1 MQAVSSKFTITALA
15 IAAAFS
21 ITACGEKEAPPAPA
35 PVTTTTLPPK
45 PEVTVNLGHVAPMTG
60 PQAHLGK
67 DNENGAVLAVE
78 ELNSQGLEIGGA
90 KIKFVLQAEDD
101 QADAKQGP
109 VVAQKLIDA
118 KVNGVIG
125 HLNSSTTIPASKVYS
140 DAGIPQISGS
150 ATNPEYT
157 NQGFATAFRVMAN
170 DVRQGKA
177 LGEFAAKQG
186 YKAIAIV
193 DDRTAYGKGLSEQFK
208 LAVDEAKI
216 KVVATEYTTDKAT
229 DFKAILT
236 KIKGKKPDLVFFA
249 GMDPQGAPM
258 LKQMKELGIKAKF
271 LGGDGVCT
279 ADLPKNA
286 GDAAEGSFCS
296 LPGMPLEKLAN
307 GPAFKEKFTKKFNT
321 DIQLYA
327 PYVYDAVMVMADAM
341 KRANSVEAAKFLP
354 EIGKTK
360 YEGVTALIEFDEK
373 GDLKNGAISM
383 YQYKGGKLEYVETIG
398 APAAPVVLADA
409 KTDVKEAVADAKEAV
424 KDAGAA
430 VGAAAKDVA
439 KEVAKDAK
447 EAVKEVKEAAKAAGT
462 AAKETAKEGVKAG
475 ADAVKSGAEATKAAV
490 DKK

>member
-1 MQAVSSKFTITALA
+1 MQHTPSKLSLVAVSV
-15 IAAAFS
+15 AAAL
-21 ITACGEKEAPPAPA
+21 TLAACAKEEPPP
-35 PVTTTTLPPK
+35 PPTTTTTTTTLPPK
-45 PEVTVNLGHVAPMTG
+45 PEVTVKLGHVAPMTG

-67 DNENGAVLAVE
+67 DNENGAVLAIE
-78 ELNSQGLEIGGA
+78 ELNAQGLEIGGA
-90 KIKFVLQAEDD
+90 KIKFELMAEDD

-109 VVAQKLIDA
+109 VVAQKLVDA

-125 HLNSSTTIPASKVYS
+125 HLNSSTTIPASKVYF
-140 DAGIPQISGS
+140 DAGVPQISGS

-157 NQGFATAFRVMAN
+157 NQGFNTAFRVMAN

-186 YKAIAIV
+186 FKSIAII
-193 DDRTAYGKGLSEQFK
+193 DDRTAYGKGLAEQFK

-236 KIKGKKPDLVFFA
+236 KIKGKRPDLVFFA

-258 LKQMKELGIKAKF
+258 LKQMKQLGIKAKF

-286 GDAAEGSFCS
+286 GEAAEGHFCS
-296 LPGMPLEKLAN
+296 LPGKPLEQLAN
-307 GPAFKEKFTKKFNT
+307 GPAFKTKFTAKFNA

-327 PYVYDAVMVMADAM
+327 PYVYDAVMVMVDAM
-341 KRANSVEAAKFLP
+341 KRADSVDPTKYLA

-360 YEGVTALIEFDEK
+360 YEGVTAVIEFDEK
-373 GDLKNGAISM
+373 GDLKDGPVSL

-398 APAAPVVLADA
+398 GPVAAAPAPAAETSAA
-409 KTDVKEAVADAKEAV
+409 EVKEAVAE
-424 KDAGAA
+424 
-430 VGAAAKDVA
+430 
-439 KEVAKDAK
+439 AK
-447 EAVKEVKEAAKAAGT
+447 EAVKEAGAAVADAAKEAAK
-462 AAKETAKEGVKAG
+462 
-475 ADAVKSGAEATKAAV
+475 DAVKSGAEAVKGAAEATKAAAEAAKAPAE
-490 DKK
+490 KK